1 MAKTTST
8 QIPILFGGEG
18 YEHVMASAEML
29 ESHSGV
35 TVSIV
40 FSADGPRANDLVAL
54 LTSGEPQGL
63 RFVAIPVT
71 PPSTLRERE

>member
-1 MAKTTST
+1 MAKHTS
-8 QIPILFGGEG
+8 QPIPLLIGDG
-18 YEHVMASAEML
+18 YDHIMAQADIL
-29 ESHSGV
+29 ESHNSV
-35 TVSIV
+35 TVNIIV
-40 FSADGPRANDLVAL
+40 TADGEKANDLVAL